1 MIFMN
6 IELKNTEVSQIDGTK
21 TTLIGTKLAKVGLDF
36 IYEGNLC
43 ECGDCNLKRVCMN
56 LEEYAKYKITNI
68 KDKVLYD
75 CIVHDESVVAVEVLK
90 LANSKNSS
98 KVVANLSSIGKPFKQ
113 ENSNAYKRYKK

>member
-1 MIFMN
+1 MN